1 MTASAH
7 VLVFRPLI
15 RLMEERGDE
24 VSITARE
31 YGQTLQLLEL
41 HGLPAE

>member
-15 RLMEERGDE
+15 GLLRTRGDE
-24 VSITARE
+24 VEVTATQKD
-31 YGQTLQLLEL
+31 YTLKLTRK
-41 HGLPAE
+41 P